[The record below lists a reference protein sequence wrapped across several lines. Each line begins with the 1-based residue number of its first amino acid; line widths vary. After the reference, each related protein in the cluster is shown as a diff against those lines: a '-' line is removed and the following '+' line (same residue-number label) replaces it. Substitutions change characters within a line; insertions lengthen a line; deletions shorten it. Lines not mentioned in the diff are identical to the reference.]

1 MGLDVPL
8 RSSIS
13 GQAGLLDFLAQQGV
27 GRVEVPGVCPGVTFL
42 DEQLHCNRSASQ
54 GQVGEVDSRG
64 YPTGKRP
71 RGSPGPTLSSVGLE
85 PLSLIHI

>member
-13 GQAGLLDFLAQQGV
+13 GQAGLFPAEREV
-27 GRVEVPGVCPGVTFL
+27 GSVEVPDVCPGVVFP
-42 DEQLHCNRSASQ
+42 EQLHRDHSASQ
-54 GQVGEVDSRG
+54 GQGDEVDSRG

-85 PLSLIHI
+85 P